1 MTREYEVVYIFNSA
15 LSSEDVESRL
25 EKYHKK
31 ALAAEGAE
39 ITAVEHWGKRQL
51 AYPIDGHL
59 NGNYVVAQ
67 FSTGPEALPEFERGL
82 KLDEEVLRY
91 LVVLSEGEL
100 PTPPSARFEKDDRE
114 SQPEGERAAEAGD
127 TKATAEAETEP
138 EAETE
143 ATADDAEPE
152 AEAEAEAEADEADIK
167 VEAEAEADEA
177 DIKVEAEAEA
187 EADDEDGETDTAA
200 DPVEAGAAE
209 EE

>member
-1 MTREYEVVYIFNSA
+1 MTREYEVVYIFSST
-15 LSSEDVESRL
+15 LSTEEVESRL
-25 EKYHKK
+25 EQHHKK
-31 ALAAEGAE
+31 ALAADGAE

-100 PTPPSARFEKDDRE
+100 PTPPSARFDTDDGE
-114 SQPEGERAAEAGD
+114 SRPRDEDSMDKPRAKPSPAAEESEESED
-127 TKATAEAETEP
+127 TEAAAEVEAESD
-138 EAETE
+138 
-143 ATADDAEPE
+143 ADDAEAEAPAE
-152 AEAEAEAEADEADIK
+152 VETVAEAEAPAAD
-167 VEAEAEADEA
+167 
-177 DIKVEAEAEA
+177 
-187 EADDEDGETDTAA
+187 ETDTVA

-209 EE
+209 ED